1 MSVQLENGYTKIAN
15 EMIDAFCKFRIRGE
29 SWQVLMAIFR
39 KTYGYNKKEDWI
51 AHTQIVEMTGL
62 DKGNASRELSKLIT
76 QNIVVKSDNKLRL
89 NKNYKE
95 WKQVVKS
102 DNKELSKVTI
112 PVVNIDT
119 VVVKSDGNKRQYT
132 KDNTTKE
139 IIPNGIREF
148 GNSQINEC
156 RDYFLKVFQLPKE
169 DGSIKW
175 NRIYWSNLIKASKT
189 GVMGVKWLIDQA
201 HEDEWLRNNITSAK
215 ALSNNQI
222 KIVARRRGSKNI
234 NNIAVN
240 PAIQE
245 AV

>member
-102 DNKELSKVTI
+102 DNKKLSKVTT

-119 VVVKSDGNKRQYT
+119 TVVKSDGNKRQYT

-169 DGSIKW
+169 DGSVKW

-189 GVMGVKWLIDQA
+189 GVAGVKWLIDQA
-201 HEDEWLRNNITSAK
+201 HDDNFLRPNITSAR
-215 ALSNNQI
+215 ALSSKQVLIISRKREGVSYGTRHN
-222 KIVARRRGSKNI
+222 VDARGI
-234 NNIAVN
+234 
-240 PAIQE
+240 E
-245 AV
+245 